1 MSQLAGSL
9 LAIAY
14 ALIIGFTVYTVI
26 IKVFG
31 FRLDEEAEFYGSD
44 LSIHHITAYPED
56 KVS

>member
-9 LAIAY
+9 LAIVY
-14 ALIIGFTVYTVI
+14 ALVTGFIVYSVI

-44 LSIHHITAYPED
+44 LSIHKITAYPEE
-56 KVS
+56 KVT